1 MKPGI
6 NKQTL
11 VTALGIFLL
20 FGLIMFVFASL
31 HALIESRRLSD
42 NEVVLPIN
50 NDDKDTY
57 LQGIAA
63 IYWINLD
70 RSEERRLKMERLFL
84 DPVFKNIETIRVSA
98 LDGRKPETVF
108 SRISSYRN
116 PKFTDT
122 EYACLLSHLEA
133 IRAFAESQEPGREV
147 AMIMEDDACLDYK
160 PYWREPVDTIISNAP
175 RDWEVIQVSIITG
188 LITPRPIYTTDK
200 FYSCLSYIV
209 RRKAAT
215 EFIKKIYDRG
225 TGQYSLSPSVRHIS
239 DHYIYDQLKTYT
251 YKYPLFTYPMKNDST
266 IHSEDLDYHVKSKK
280 LYDKL
285 MTEDMT

>member
-11 VTALGIFLL
+11 VTALGIFIL
-20 FGLIMFVFASL
+20 FGLIIFVFDSL
-31 HALIESRRLSD
+31 YALIESRRLSD
-42 NEVVLPIN
+42 KEIVLPIN

-57 LQGIAA
+57 LQGITA

-108 SRISSYRN
+108 SRISNYRN
-116 PKFTDT
+116 PKFTDI

-133 IRAFAESQEPGREV
+133 IRAFAESKEPGREV
-147 AMIMEDDACLDYK
+147 AMIMEDDASLDYK

-175 RDWEVIQVSIITG
+175 PDWEVIQLSIISLVTQH
-188 LITPRPIYTTDK
+188 PIYTTDK
-200 FYSCLSYIV
+200 FYSCLSYII
-209 RRKAAT
+209 RRKAAR
-215 EFIKKIYDRG
+215 EFIKKVYNSETR
-225 TGQYSLSPSVRHIS
+225 QYSLLPSVRHIS
-239 DHYIYDQLKTYT
+239 DHYIYEELKTYT

-285 MTEDMT
+285 MTEDKS